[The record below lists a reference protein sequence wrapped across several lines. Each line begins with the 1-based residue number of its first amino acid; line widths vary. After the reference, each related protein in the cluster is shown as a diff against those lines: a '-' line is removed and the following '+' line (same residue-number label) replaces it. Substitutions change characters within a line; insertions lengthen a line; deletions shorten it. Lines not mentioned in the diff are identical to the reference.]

1 VVLEVLENVVVD
13 DQLLDALRGLRERGF
28 KLAADDFIGEVDR
41 WALVPFVDV
50 VKVDALA
57 LRTPLKPLVAAIHDL
72 HPTVELLAERIEQT
86 SELPEFYDAGFTLFQ
101 GYAFAKPA
109 VIMQTRMSPTQL
121 VCVRL
126 LRALADPESSV
137 PDLERILAADP
148 GLSLR
153 VLRTANSTQ
162 SGLLSKVSSLHQ
174 AVVLLGP
181 VVLSAWVVLTL
192 MGGLGSGRRSD
203 LVSVLSRA
211 VACEQLAIDSGQ
223 DQSQAYTAG
232 LLSGIAAV
240 LGSSPREVA
249 VAAGLDGQMIA
260 AIEHGTGAI
269 GALLRAVECHER
281 DDDAGLTLTS
291 VSPFD
296 VSRAY
301 LTGLSS
307 ALNTVDGVLGQ
318 EE

>member
-1 VVLEVLENVVVD
+1 
-13 DQLLDALRGLRERGF
+13 
-28 KLAADDFIGEVDR
+28 
-41 WALVPFVDV
+41 
-50 VKVDALA
+50 
-57 LRTPLKPLVAAIHDL
+57 
-72 HPTVELLAERIEQT
+72 
-86 SELPEFYDAGFTLFQ
+86 
-101 GYAFAKPA
+101 
-109 VIMQTRMSPTQL
+109 
-121 VCVRL
+121 
-126 LRALADPESSV
+126 
-137 PDLERILAADP
+137 
-148 GLSLR
+148 
-153 VLRTANSTQ
+153 
-162 SGLLSKVSSLHQ
+162 
-174 AVVLLGP
+174 
-181 VVLSAWVVLTL
+181 

-211 VACEQLAIDSGQ
+211 VACEQLAIESGQ

-249 VAAGLDGQMIA
+249 VAAGLDEQKVA

-281 DDDAGLTLTS
+281 DDDVGLSRTS

-318 EE
+318 ET